1 MLTIAIIAGALMGG
15 AAFVIICACRL
26 SGRRYVV
33 VPPERGA
40 PFDEYD
46 SDGNLRKRVVTRH
59 AAAWREEY
67 AAAMRLRDG
76 MGRR

>member
-1 MLTIAIIAGALMGG
+1 MLTIAIVFGAFSG
-15 AAFVIICACRL
+15 AAACILICACRL

-46 SDGNLRKRVVTRH
+46 SDGNLRKRVET
-59 AAAWREEY
+59 
-67 AAAMRLRDG
+67 
-76 MGRR
+76 